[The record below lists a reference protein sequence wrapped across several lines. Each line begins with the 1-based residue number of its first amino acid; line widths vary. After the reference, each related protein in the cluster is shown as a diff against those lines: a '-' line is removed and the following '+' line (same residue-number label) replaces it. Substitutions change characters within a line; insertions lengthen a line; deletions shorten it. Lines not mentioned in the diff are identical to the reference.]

1 MQPSNETEAE
11 ALQRRQVEAMEAI
24 AEHLE
29 TLAGAVEHLENI
41 ETLAGAVEH
50 LETLASAVE
59 PARQAWRDPEGWCN
73 PISARD
79 AYLRTGK

>member
-11 ALQRRQVEAMEAI
+11 ALQRRQVEALEAI

-59 PARQAWRDPEGWCN
+59 PARQAWRDPEGYGPDYPGN
-73 PISARD
+73 KAH
-79 AYLRTGK
+79 LRTSG